1 VIKDVV
7 RSKARHERER
17 PAWALEADGWRALRA
32 APLMRREAARGRY
45 DQYHLVATAP

>member
-7 RSKARHERER
+7 RSKARHARER

-32 APLMRREAARGRY
+32 APQVKREAARGRY